1 MLLSIVG
8 IFSTVDLLKLAPA
21 PVLLA
26 LKDFSLTTVT
36 AASSFAVCITG
47 LIS

>member
-1 MLLSIVG
+1 MVG
-8 IFSTVDLLKLAPA
+8 IFSTVALLKLALA

-26 LKDFSLTTVT
+26 LNDFSLTTVT
-36 AASSFAVCITG
+36 AANSFAVCITG